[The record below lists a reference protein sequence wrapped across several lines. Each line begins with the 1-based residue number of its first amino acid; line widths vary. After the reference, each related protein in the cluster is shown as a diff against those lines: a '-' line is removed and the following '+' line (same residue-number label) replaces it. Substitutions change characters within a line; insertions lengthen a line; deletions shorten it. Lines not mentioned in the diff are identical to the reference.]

1 MDSQS
6 LYQILY
12 IFLDWHPA
20 RIKTFAELICAVV
33 KAKTVRI
40 KELALYVASKGN
52 LHAKIVKVERLLL
65 EQNMCFISLGK
76 IIVKLL
82 CLTGKISLAIDRTS
96 WQFGIKNL
104 NFFVATI
111 VYGNISIPIAWL
123 LLDKKGNSSTNERK
137 KLIEQILTI
146 IPKEMIELIL
156 ADREFV
162 GEEWLQYMGGIQKLP
177 FAIRLR
183 KSEKVKHFNGGK
195 MKLNKCFADMQMGD
209 TKTIESKIYNGMAI
223 KITCLQLEREQLFIA
238 SNVLIGECA
247 LLAYKQRWS
256 IERPFL
262 SLKSS
267 GFNIED
273 THITDQKKLE
283 KLFAIVSLSLAIC
296 VLAGDIKNK
305 IYPIKIKKHG
315 RKLYSLF
322 TYGFDWI
329 KDYFYNSLS
338 DTPAMLFSLLRKHIM
353 HAFQLQ
359 Q

>member
-1 MDSQS
+1 
-6 LYQILY
+6 
-12 IFLDWHPA
+12 
-20 RIKTFAELICAVV
+20 
-33 KAKTVRI
+33 
-40 KELALYVASKGN
+40 
-52 LHAKIVKVERLLL
+52 
-65 EQNMCFISLGK
+65 MCFISLGK

-104 NFFVATI
+104 IFFVATI

-183 KSEKVKHFNGGK
+183 KNEKVKHLNGGK

-256 IERPFL
+256 IERSFL

-273 THITDQKKLE
+273 THITDQKKL
-283 KLFAIVSLSLAIC
+283 
-296 VLAGDIKNK
+296 
-305 IYPIKIKKHG
+305 
-315 RKLYSLF
+315 
-322 TYGFDWI
+322 
-329 KDYFYNSLS
+329 
-338 DTPAMLFSLLRKHIM
+338 
-353 HAFQLQ
+353 
-359 Q
+359 